1 VKKGIKNFRPPVG
14 EDFCENEN
22 GTAAERWL
30 KRLSE
35 TGEVGQ
41 LALDALERLEVAGCE
56 RETLVWLLMWLHSTR
71 RWNPVSRK
79 TTQQALL
86 HMKRLEPFLRALAM
100 SDLREKLLLVEG
112 PAEDGSGSFV
122 VQLEM
127 IREQL
132 EVVACHATGRENQ
145 LFNNMMSLIVA
156 YVQRQ
161 TGQFHDDNLSAI
173 IKLMGDGK
181 FNCEGW
187 RKRHRSWTPR
197 ITALRAP
204 SPKRR
209 STA

>member
-1 VKKGIKNFRPPVG
+1 MARTTPAAAHFRKASHSR
-14 EDFCENEN
+14 
-22 GTAAERWL
+22 AAAALSFMVTSWFDTTPAPLGRKSWL
-30 KRLSE
+30 HFS
-35 TGEVGQ
+35 Q
-41 LALDALERLEVAGCE
+41 LAV
-56 RETLVWLLMWLHSTR
+56 
-71 RWNPVSRK
+71 PVSRK

-86 HMKRLEPFLRALAM
+86 HMKRLEPFLRALAT

-145 LFNNMMSLIVA
+145 LFNNMMSLVVA
-156 YVQRQ
+156 YVLRQ